1 MQHRMTHEE
10 LMAQIRSIIGGLMYE
25 CMLMQRRGETAFNF
39 LVTHGQAAE
48 AKIGNLVHEYAPE
61 PVGPQR
67 SGNVATPKGPPPSAK
82 PPASEPAKGK

>member
-1 MQHRMTHEE
+1 MQHKMTHDEF
-10 LMAQIRSIIGGLMYE
+10 MARVRSILGGLMYE
-25 CMLMQRRGETAFNF
+25 CMLLQRRGEIAFNF
-39 LVTHGQAAE
+39 LVTYVTGAE
-48 AKIGNLVHEYAPE
+48 NEIRNLLNEYAPE